1 MFSCSDRALAN
12 HKVVVDSF
20 RSIYS
25 INNGIPEGTATA
37 VGRYPEDSYQGGN
50 PWYLNTL
57 AAAELLYDA
66 LYQWNRIG
74 AITVTS
80 TSLAFFKDLD
90 SSITVGTYSS
100 SSSTYTTLYNAVSN
114 YADGFVN
121 NVAIYAP
128 SNGSLAEQ
136 YNRNNGQPLSAND
149 LTWSY
154 AALLTA
160 AARRSGVVPY
170 SWGETSASSV
180 PSQCSSTSAVGTY
193 SSASTGSWP
202 PNQTPTGGSGST
214 TTSKST
220 SISASST
227 SQSASSTTVATNPV
241 TVTFDEIVTTNFGQT
256 IKIAGN
262 VPALGN
268 WNTNNAVA
276 LSANDYTSSN
286 HLWNV
291 GISFAPGTVIQYK
304 YINVASN
311 GDVTWEADP
320 NHTYTVPA
328 TGATAVTVNNSWQS

>member
-1 MFSCSDRALAN
+1 M
-12 HKVVVDSF
+12 DSF

-25 INNGIPEGTATA
+25 INSGIPEGTAAA

-74 AITVTS
+74 SITVTS
-80 TSLAFFKDLD
+80 TSLAFFKDMD

-100 SSSTYTTLYNAVSN
+100 SSSTYTTLYNAISA

-121 NVAIYAP
+121 NVATYAS
-128 SNGSLAEQ
+128 SNGSLSEQ
-136 YNRNNGQPLSAND
+136 YSRSNGQPLSAYS

-170 SWGETSASSV
+170 SWGESSASSV
-180 PSQCSSTSAVGTY
+180 PSVCSYTSAVGTY

-202 PNQTPTGGSGST
+202 PNQTPSGGTGST
-214 TTSKST
+214 SSLSTSITASSTVSSTSTSKST
-220 SISASST
+220 SST
-227 SQSASSTTVATNPV
+227 AAATNPV
-241 TVTFDEIVTTNFGQT
+241 TVTFDEIVTTIYGQT
-256 IKIAGN
+256 IKIAGSI
-262 VPALGN
+262 PALGN
-268 WNTNNAVA
+268 WDTNNAIA
-276 LSANDYTSSN
+276 LSAEDYTSSN

-291 GISFAPGTVIQYK
+291 AFSFAPGTVFQYK